1 MHNRVESVSV
11 FGVSVCVAC
20 AKFEEKNSLLILSFR
35 SSAYARSRSR
45 ERTTIAGMYR
55 DRRSSDTLADKHLFA
70 PTFFSLYL
78 QRASDWTAEKKEIRM
93 QEQKK
98 SETNTYQATQ
108 QYNFYCYLF
117 DGFFCESVSPRNIDR
132 HQYCRI
138 GFFRSLPALFP
149 PAICDF

>member
-98 SETNTYQATQ
+98 AKQTPIKQHN
-108 QYNFYCYLF
+108 NIIFIVIYLT
-117 DGFFCESVSPRNIDR
+117 VSFARVYRRAILIAINIVELA
-132 HQYCRI
+132 
-138 GFFRSLPALFP
+138 FFRSLPALFP